1 MQSHLKDLNK
11 VWPVIW
17 KATPESGRL
26 PGREGYMNMA
36 HKQIVTIVFSPHE
49 PITYKQ
55 NVWIEVYR
63 GRGCRLVKVNGNITS
78 FVVIGVVHINYVCAK
93 L

>member
-1 MQSHLKDLNK
+1 
-11 VWPVIW
+11 
-17 KATPESGRL
+17 
-26 PGREGYMNMA
+26 MNMV

-78 FVVIGVVHINYVCAK
+78 LIVIGV
-93 L
+93 